1 MLHWKTYSCEEGEG
15 VQVEANGGLSRR
27 GRLTGQLSPG
37 RHAADGVDRI
47 SPQTVVEQLPIP
59 DPRAQQDSIDL
70 LLGWGLQGN
79 KTDGGV

>member
-1 MLHWKTYSCEEGEG
+1 MQPEE
-15 VQVEANGGLSRR
+15 NYGLSRR
-27 GRLTGQLSPG
+27 GRLTGQLGPG

-79 KTDGGV
+79 KHMGESCVCGTSLQH